1 MTLLNTDFHAAAEA
15 GLVPDLDGAVRAPTL
30 NRVMAFSLAQR
41 RSLREAISS
50 LLLEGAPQRAKA
62 ENLTLD
68 EAEATPLPPDWPDHL
83 KALHRQSPAD
93 LVEAFETEGWDVTDK
108 RRKPLRMLPI
118 LALPL
123 ALAARG
129 VAGQLPF
136 AAEPDHPTTDWGASL
151 KAEAGRFRKR

>member
-1 MTLLNTDFHAAAEA
+1 MRRLADLPGVDALELKALMKPRLAD
-15 GLVPDLDGAVRAPTL
+15 PDLVHDHPEVDAVA
-30 NRVMAFSLAQR
+30 VEAFGLSV
-41 RSLREAISS
+41 EA
-50 LLLEGAPQRAKA
+50 
-62 ENLTLD
+62 
-68 EAEATPLPPDWPDHL
+68 AEATPLPADWPDHL
-83 KALHRQSPAD
+83 RDLHRRSPAE
-93 LVEAFETEGWDVTDK
+93 LAEAFEAEGWDVTDK
-108 RRKPLRMLPI
+108 RRKPLRLLPI